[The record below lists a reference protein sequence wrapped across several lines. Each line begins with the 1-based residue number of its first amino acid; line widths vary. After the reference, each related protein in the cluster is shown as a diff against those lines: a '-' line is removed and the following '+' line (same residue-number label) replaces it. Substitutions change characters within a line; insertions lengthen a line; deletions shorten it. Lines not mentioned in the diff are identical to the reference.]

1 MASNPEIQ
9 ELATEIDECAAGAFS
24 GGRTNNLT
32 DLALSIGAIA
42 ASAIAAILVADGK
55 SFPLFT
61 AFVAALPALATA
73 LQQTV
78 DFRGRATWYFIKSA
92 QLQELSLNLKYGGIV
107 EIREAARLFGE
118 IERRMEERWVDF
130 VKPVMPK
137 NSHHA
142 AQPNQGTTSGE
153 KQ

>member
-1 MASNPEIQ
+1 MASNQQIQ
-9 ELATEIDECAAGAFS
+9 ELATEIDDSAAGAFS

-32 DLALSIGAIA
+32 DLALSIGSIA

-55 SFPLFT
+55 IFPLFT

-78 DFRGRATWYFIKSA
+78 DFRGRATWYFIKSS
-92 QLQELSLNLKYGGIV
+92 QLQELSRNLKYGGIV
-107 EIREAARLFGE
+107 EVREAARLFGE
-118 IERRMEERWVDF
+118 IERMMEERWVDF